1 MLVGTHAS
9 SVPDANVVVDA
20 LFNEMNAKYPSFL
33 KAKLAV
39 DSIDG
44 MNIKQLK
51 KEIIFLAQ
59 SQVLSSSSFVFNS
72 GFFLLIPFVSLY
84 VLVKSVIPIIECCR
98 VQE

>member
-1 MLVGTHAS
+1 VFKLSQETDKRRTQVEFWIQSILHRVKEGKCVLVGTHAS
-9 SVPDANVVVDA
+9 TVPDANVVVDA
-20 LFNEMNAKYPSFL
+20 LFNEMNAKYPSFI

-59 SQVLSSSSFVFNS
+59 SQVLLHRS
-72 GFFLLIPFVSLY
+72 
-84 VLVKSVIPIIECCR
+84 
-98 VQE
+98 